1 MQGIW
6 DFNRMKNNNEKGFAL
21 VLSLV
26 LMLAMS
32 LMGGALIVISAG
44 DHSSN
49 NQNDHYQQT
58 FYVAETALLEGERWV
73 LNHYLGPY
81 KTDGTRDTSKR
92 KLPVNQSGVGSDF
105 DGTMTLENYK
115 TDSAHDF
122 TVAYPVGSG
131 NSLTYSMVS
140 NGDICFKSFPG
151 AVNPTSGLQSDFKV
165 VEDKDGN
172 RGAISNNYGSLLS
185 ISFATEGTAI
195 EINEAQKLKFFY
207 YEFFVTQIGAAPFR
221 GTGAS
226 IKKSATDGGNDGMAY
241 RIYGCGIRN
250 GEDIDPMVVP
260 LESVIILPK

>member
-6 DFNRMKNNNEKGFAL
+6 DFNRMKNSNEKGFAL

-49 NQNDHYQQT
+49 NQNDQYQQT

-73 LNHYLGPY
+73 LNQYLGPY

-92 KLPVNQSGVGSDF
+92 KLPSNQTTSF
-105 DGTMTLENYK
+105 NGTMTLENYLIN
-115 TDSAHDF
+115 SGHEF
-122 TVAYPVGSG
+122 TVLYPGG
-131 NSLTYSMVS
+131 NSNTYSMVS

-165 VEDKDGN
+165 VEDSDGN
-172 RGAISNNYGSLLS
+172 QGGISNNYGWLLS
-185 ISFATEGTAI
+185 KSLASNGSE
-195 EINEAQKLKFFY
+195 EEKNDAQKLKFFY

-226 IKKSATDGGNDGMAY
+226 IKKSATDTGNDGMAY

-250 GEDIDPMVVP
+250 GAGLNPMVVN
-260 LESVIILPK
+260 LESVIVLPK